1 VDILGFVSGWE
12 SPMEPYRMMTQNS
25 GGTPATHP
33 AEPDIASNGN
43 SIATMDRMNV
53 LAQEFCTTAYLPLG
67 KPILIGG
74 MTLEPEGIAAAD
86 AKADPKTAG
95 RQLYLALRVDAD

>member
-1 VDILGFVSGWE
+1 VKLRSTYELI
-12 SPMEPYRMMTQNS
+12 PNYRR
-25 GGTPATHP
+25 GIPLPAKAGRP
-33 AEPDIASNGN
+33 AGSTRVVVLPANAN